1 VFTLLT
7 QGFSSGE
14 NNSLIT
20 DGLKNLKFEVFL
32 IKLCLYYFSS
42 YNIPKF
48 SLELN
53 SDPTISFLL
62 YSTPTTLLELIKTPT
77 LNLNTNP
84 NPIIN
89 LSTSAL
95 PNISLKLTT
104 C

>member
-20 DGLKNLKFEVFL
+20 DGIKSLEFEVFL

-42 YNIPKF
+42 YNSPRL

-53 SDPTISFLL
+53 SDPSISFLL
-62 YSTPTTLLELIKTPT
+62 YSTP
-77 LNLNTNP
+77 

-89 LSTSAL
+89 SSTDAS
-95 PNISLKLTT
+95 PGISLKLTT